1 MDKDLL
7 SIQQVRDLL
16 KAAKTAQAIYAEFTQ
31 EQVDKVVEAMSTE
44 VRKYAEK
51 LAKMANE
58 ETGFGKW
65 QDKVIKNKFAAEI
78 VYESIKGMKTIGILG
93 EKDSVMD
100 VAVPV
105 GVVAGLIPSTN
116 PTSTVIY
123 KTLIS
128 LKAGNGIVISP
139 HPNAKKCIIE
149 TVEILRKAAYG
160 AGAPEGL
167 IGVIEIPT
175 MEATAELMKHK
186 DTALILATGGEAM
199 VRAAYSSGTPAIG
212 VGPGNG
218 PAYIEKTADVKKAVK
233 RIMDSKTFDN
243 GVICASEQ
251 SIIVEPSNKQEV
263 INELKK
269 QGGYFLTEEQSEK
282 LGKFI
287 LRANGTMNPQI
298 VGKDARTLAKLAGIE
313 IPAETRV
320 LLSEQSTVSK
330 NNPYSR
336 EKLTTILA
344 FYTAE
349 NWEKACE
356 RAIELL
362 MNEGKGHTMIIHTEN
377 KELVKEFALKK
388 PVSRLLINT
397 PGSLGGIGGSTN
409 LAPALTLGCGAVGGS
424 STSDNVTPMNLL
436 NIRKVGWGVKELEDF
451 REKENCSSSCDSL
464 EEMNIEEL
472 VKKVLSEIAKG

>member
-16 KAAKTAQAIYAEFTQ
+16 KKAKEAQEKYSRFTQ
-31 EQVDKVVEAMSTE
+31 EQVDKVIAAMSFE
-44 VRKYAEK
+44 VRKHAER
-51 LAKMANE
+51 LAKLANE

-78 VYESIKGMKTIGILG
+78 VYDSIKDMKTIGILK
-93 EKDSVMD
+93 ETDNLLE

-128 LKAGNGIVISP
+128 LKAGNAIVVSP

-149 TVEILRKAAYG
+149 TVNILKEAAYA

-167 IGVIEIPT
+167 IGVIDIPT

-186 DTALILATGGEAM
+186 NTALILATGGEAM

-218 PAYIEKTADVKKAVK
+218 PAYIEKTANVKKAVK

-251 SIIVEPSNKQEV
+251 SVIVEPVNKEAV
-263 INELKK
+263 MEEFKR
-269 QGGYFLTEEQSEK
+269 QGGYFLTPEQSDK
-282 LGKFI
+282 LGRFI

-298 VGKDARTLAKLAGIE
+298 VGKDAQTLAKLSGIE
-313 IPAETRV
+313 IPAGTRV
-320 LLSEQSTVSK
+320 LLSEQTTVSK
-330 NNPYSR
+330 SNPYSR

-349 NWEKACE
+349 NCEKACE
-356 RAIELL
+356 LATELL
-362 MNEGKGHTMIIHTEN
+362 MNEGKGHTMLIHTEN
-377 KELVKEFALKK
+377 RELVREFALRK

-397 PGSLGGIGGSTN
+397 PGSLGGIGGSTE

-436 NIRKVGWGVKELEDF
+436 NIRKVGFGIKELEDF
-451 REKENCSSSCDSL
+451 KTEEKTTCNASAADLS
-464 EEMNIEEL
+464 IEEL
-472 VKKVLSEIAKG
+472 IKKVISEMASK

>member
-16 KAAKTAQAIYAEFTQ
+16 QKAKEAQEKFSRFTQ
-31 EQVDKVVEAMSTE
+31 EEVDKVIAAMSFE
-44 VRKYAEK
+44 VRKHSER
-51 LAKMANE
+51 LAKLANE

-65 QDKVIKNKFAAEI
+65 QDKIIKNKFAAEV
-78 VYESIKGMKTIGILG
+78 VYDSIKDMKTIGILKE
-93 EKDSVMD
+93 EKDLLE

-128 LKAGNGIVISP
+128 LKAGNAIVISP
-139 HPNAKKCIIE
+139 HPNAKNCIIE
-149 TVEILRKAAYG
+149 TANILKKAAYE
-160 AGAPEGL
+160 AGAPEGI
-167 IGVIEIPT
+167 IGVIELPT

-186 DTALILATGGEAM
+186 NTALILATGGEAM

-218 PAYIEKTADVKKAVK
+218 PAYIEKTANIEKAVK

-251 SIIVEPSNKQEV
+251 SIIVEPENKAAVME
-263 INELKK
+263 EFKR
-269 QGGYFLTEEQSEK
+269 QGGYFLTPEQSEK
-282 LGKFI
+282 LGRFI
-287 LRANGTMNPQI
+287 LRSNGTMNPQI
-298 VGKDARTLAKLAGIE
+298 VGKDAQTLAKLAGIE
-313 IPAETRV
+313 IPAGTRV
-320 LLSEQSTVSK
+320 LLSEQDTVSK
-330 NNPYSR
+330 SNPYSR

-349 NWEKACE
+349 NWEMACE
-356 RAIELL
+356 LAIKLL
-362 MNEGKGHTMIIHTEN
+362 MNEGKGHTMILHTEN
-377 KELVKEFALKK
+377 KELVKEFALRK

-397 PGSLGGIGGSTN
+397 PGSLGGIGGTTK

-436 NIRKVGWGVKELEDF
+436 NIRKVGWGVKELDDF
-451 REKENCSSSCDSL
+451 RPNESVEDKKVEQNL
-464 EEMNIEEL
+464 NIEEL
-472 VKKVLSEIAKG
+472 IKKVLSEMANK

>member
-16 KAAKTAQAIYAEFTQ
+16 QKAKEAQEKFSRFTQ
-31 EQVDKVVEAMSTE
+31 EEVDKVIAAMSFE
-44 VRKYAEK
+44 VRKHSER
-51 LAKMANE
+51 LAKLANE

-65 QDKVIKNKFAAEI
+65 QDKIIKNKFAAEV
-78 VYESIKGMKTIGILG
+78 VYDSIKDMKTIGILKE
-93 EKDSVMD
+93 EKDLLE

-128 LKAGNGIVISP
+128 LKAGNAIVISP
-139 HPNAKKCIIE
+139 HPNAKNCIIE
-149 TVEILRKAAYG
+149 TANILKKAAYE
-160 AGAPEGL
+160 AGAPEGI
-167 IGVIEIPT
+167 IGVIELPT

-186 DTALILATGGEAM
+186 NTALILATGGEAM

-218 PAYIEKTADVKKAVK
+218 PAYIEKTANIEKAVK

-251 SIIVEPSNKQEV
+251 SIIVEPENKAAVME
-263 INELKK
+263 EFKR
-269 QGGYFLTEEQSEK
+269 QGGYFLTPEQSEK
-282 LGKFI
+282 LGRFI
-287 LRANGTMNPQI
+287 LRPNGTMNPQI
-298 VGKDARTLAKLAGIE
+298 VGKDAQTLAKLAGIE
-313 IPAETRV
+313 IPAGTRV
-320 LLSEQSTVSK
+320 LLSEQDTVSK
-330 NNPYSR
+330 SNPYSR

-349 NWEKACE
+349 NWEMACE
-356 RAIELL
+356 LAIKLL
-362 MNEGKGHTMIIHTEN
+362 MNEGKGHTMILHTEN
-377 KELVKEFALKK
+377 KELVKEFALRK
-388 PVSRLLINT
+388 PVSRLLVNT
-397 PGSLGGIGGSTN
+397 PGSLGGIGGTTK

-436 NIRKVGWGVKELEDF
+436 NIRKVGWGVKELDDF
-451 REKENCSSSCDSL
+451 RPNESVEDKKVEQNL
-464 EEMNIEEL
+464 NIEEL
-472 VKKVLSEIAKG
+472 IKKVLSEMANK

>member
-16 KAAKTAQAIYAEFTQ
+16 KAAKAAQAEYATFTQ
-31 EQVDKVVEAMSTE
+31 EEVDRVVKAMSME
-44 VRKYAEK
+44 VRKHSER

-78 VYESIKGMKTIGILG
+78 VYDSIKDMKTIGILE
-93 EKDSVMD
+93 EKNSVMD

-105 GVVAGLIPSTN
+105 GVIAGLIPSTN

-128 LKAGNGIVISP
+128 LKAGNAIVISP

-149 TVEILRKAAYG
+149 TAEILKKAAYE

-218 PAYIEKTADVKKAVK
+218 PAYIEKTADVRKAVK

-251 SIIVEPSNKQEV
+251 SIIVEPSNKEAV
-263 INELKK
+263 MEELKR
-269 QGGYFLTEEQSEK
+269 QGGYFLTPEQSEK
-282 LGKFI
+282 LGRFI

-298 VGKDARTLAKLAGIE
+298 VGKDAQTLAKLAGID
-313 IPAETRV
+313 IPADARV
-320 LLSEQSTVSK
+320 LLSEQTTVSK
-330 NNPYSR
+330 SNPYSR

-377 KELVKEFALKK
+377 RELVKEFALKK

-451 REKENCSSSCDSL
+451 KTEENCKSCDSL
-464 EEMNIEEL
+464 GELNIEEL
-472 VKKVLSEIAKG
+472 VKKVLSEISKG